1 MKLVTFSRGE
11 QVSVGV
17 LVEGNRVLDVAAAL
31 SDGQRNHSVLDV
43 ITAGPSGMHL
53 VREFVN
59 REGGKS
65 AQALSDL
72 KLLAPIPWP
81 RKNVFC
87 VGRNY
92 KEHIIEG
99 ARARGVPV
107 NFPRVPE
114 FFSKPPT
121 TVIGTGSRNR
131 EACKKHQQ
139 SRLRS

>member
-11 QVSVGV
+11 HISVGA
-17 LVEGNRVLDVAAAL
+17 LVDGKGVVDVAAAV
-31 SDGQRNHSVLDV
+31 SAARRDHSVLDV
-43 ITAGPSGMHL
+43 ITAGPSGINAIQ
-53 VREFVN
+53 EFVK
-59 REGGKS
+59 RDGGNS
-65 AQALSDL
+65 AHALADV

-107 NFPRVPE
+107 SFPQVPE
-114 FFSKPPT
+114 FFSKPAT
-121 TVIGTGSRNR
+121 TVIGP
-131 EACKKHQQ
+131 EAGIW
-139 SRLRS
+139 